1 MPDYAKKYAGI
12 PTYAS
17 GISSVKDNEIAIVGE
32 DPNKELVIGSKVNNG
47 QLMSLSKGSG
57 VVNAKSTKS
66 MAGLLNQIGSLSASN
81 FGAGNGTL
89 NNTTNN
95 DTFTINGVTVNGAN
109 ITDAQSF
116 ATALM
121 NLKSEAIS
129 RAYRRNK

>member
-1 MPDYAKKYAGI
+1 
-12 PTYAS
+12 
-17 GISSVKDNEIAIVGE
+17 
-32 DPNKELVIGSKVNNG
+32 
-47 QLMSLSKGSG
+47 MSLSKGSG

-66 MAGLLNQIGSLSASN
+66 MAGLLNQIGSFSGSS

-89 NNTTNN
+89 NTTNN

>member
-32 DPNKELVIGSKVNNG
+32 NPNKELVIGSKVNNG
-47 QLMSLSKGSG
+47 RLMSLSKGSG

-66 MAGLLNQIGSLSASN
+66 MAGLLNQIGSFGGSS